1 MDPPVQSMI
10 GPGSLATALRQGSGV
25 GVAGEVG
32 AGDGAGVVYSAALRA
47 SALLSIELCT
57 LKLTASER

>member
-1 MDPPVQSMI
+1 MRPVTSRT
-10 GPGSLATALRQGSGV
+10 SVASGV
-25 GVAGEVG
+25 THRQLSMFVEELKELSH
-32 AGDGAGVVYSAALRA
+32 SAVLRA